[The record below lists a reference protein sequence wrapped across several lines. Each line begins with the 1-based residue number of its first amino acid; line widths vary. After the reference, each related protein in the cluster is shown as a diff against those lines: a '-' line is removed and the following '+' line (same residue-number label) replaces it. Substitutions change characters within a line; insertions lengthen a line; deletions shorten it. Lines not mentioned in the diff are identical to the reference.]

1 MKTNLVKILK
11 LENIKIKKFLFI
23 IIIII
28 LYFIFILNFFFK
40 KPKKQN
46 INKINLKKDNIR
58 VDKRNTYYML
68 LQKTLEYEA
77 KMPHLNE
84 IIKKR
89 QFKINLP
96 LPKKIKCKPHLGLFE
111 LFI

>member
-1 MKTNLVKILK
+1 
-11 LENIKIKKFLFI
+11 
-23 IIIII
+23 
-28 LYFIFILNFFFK
+28 
-40 KPKKQN
+40 
-46 INKINLKKDNIR
+46 
-58 VDKRNTYYML
+58 ML
-68 LQKTLEYEA
+68 LQKKLEYEA